1 MSTPRSL
8 ALLDALEREF
18 TARRWS
24 NVRSLYHDEALLRTV
39 AAQHQVLGPDE
50 LMEVFAHL
58 DDTVYL
64 IGKEQRVIPIDDH
77 AAMVIASLRHET
89 RMGVAHDQ
97 VCWVLTFKDDLV
109 FRSSDYTSEA
119 AARSAY
125 TEHGIDLGIHEHS

>member
-1 MSTPRSL
+1 MSSPRSL
-8 ALLDALEREF
+8 ALLDALERQF
-18 TARRWS
+18 TAREWS
-24 NVRSLYHDEALLRTV
+24 NVRSLYHDEALLSTV

-97 VCWVLTFKDDLV
+97 V
-109 FRSSDYTSEA
+109 
-119 AARSAY
+119 
-125 TEHGIDLGIHEHS
+125 